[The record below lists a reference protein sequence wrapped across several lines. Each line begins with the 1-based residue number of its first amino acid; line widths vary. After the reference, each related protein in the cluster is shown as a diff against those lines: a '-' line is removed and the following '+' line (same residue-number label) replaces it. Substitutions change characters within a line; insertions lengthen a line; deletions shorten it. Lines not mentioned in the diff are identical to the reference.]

1 MNPPAITMHLL
12 DPLKDFSLSIA
23 FVSEVQVGIYY
34 SRSQRSALITYGVS
48 LGALEYFFCSHTVIS
63 EAVYGLRHRRILHR
77 QTLPASMHV
86 R

>member
-34 SRSQRSALITYGVS
+34 SITYGVI